1 MRLIKLSANQE
12 SFRTIEF
19 NPIGLSLILAS
30 QKVEDSLKTYNS
42 TGKSLS
48 IALTHFCLGSSS
60 NKVFEEKLPDWE
72 FQLLFE
78 VDKVIYESRRTTKKQ
93 TEIFLNDKK
102 YTIEKFRA
110 FMFDLLFDTP
120 EQGDYISFRS
130 LILRF
135 IRFGKFAYND
145 ATIYIRK
152 EPDAA
157 RQLNNAYLLGLD
169 TKLIS
174 DKLRSKKE
182 LKDAKDFK
190 KQLEV
195 NPEFRAFLVKQPVR
209 LNPDIK
215 IKSLKD
221 EIERLQA
228 SLKSF
233 IIADNYNSLKQDAD
247 HLTREI
253 AERQNE
259 IIRLKNIIANIDNT
273 LLLKKDIPV
282 EKVLRMYDIAQI
294 EIPDL
299 IKRTAQEAEQ
309 FHLNILSDRTNRL
322 TKEKQKFEAEI
333 VSQSEKILL
342 LDSERANLLQFLKG
356 RGALEEY
363 LDLTRKASD
372 AGQQLEKFE
381 FFKEFTTKQKNKINE
396 IEIALRDGNIQAN
409 NYLTEEATP
418 LLEKNISLFQSI
430 VRDCYDDKTA
440 GINVTNNEGDNQ
452 IRFDIHPYI
461 DTDGGA
467 GGVNKVK
474 IFCYDWMILL
484 AQHHHKV
491 KVLWHDSLIFEGVDA
506 RQKSTL
512 LKFALE
518 HSKLQGFQ
526 YILALNQ
533 NEFEDIQKQSPE
545 IAERLYKNCV
555 LELTDESD
563 EMKLLGQMVVMQYE
577 KN

>member
-1 MRLIKLSANQE
+1 MRLIKLSANKE

-19 NPIGLSLILAS
+19 NTTGLSLILAS
-30 QKVEDSLKTYNS
+30 QKVDDLRKTYNS

-48 IALTHFCLGSSS
+48 IALTHFCLGSYN
-60 NKVFEEKLPDWE
+60 NKAFENELPGWE

-78 VDKVIYESRRTTKKQ
+78 IGDVVYESRRETKKQ
-93 TEIFLNDKK
+93 AEIFLNDRK
-102 YTIEKFRA
+102 YTLEKFKA
-110 FMFDLLFDTP
+110 FMFDLLFEVP
-120 EQGDYISFRS
+120 EQAGYITFRS
-130 LILRF
+130 LISRF
-135 IRFGKFAYND
+135 IRSGKFAYND

-152 EPDAA
+152 EPDPA
-157 RQLNNAYLLGLD
+157 RQLNNAYLLGLN
-169 TKLIS
+169 TTLIS
-174 DKLRSKKE
+174 DKLRLKKE
-182 LKDAKDFK
+182 LKEAKDFK
-190 KQLEV
+190 KQLDLS
-195 NPEFRAFLVKQPVR
+195 PEFRTFLDKQPTR

-221 EIERLQA
+221 EIERLQV

-233 IIADNYNSLKQDAD
+233 VIAEDYNSLKLEAD
-247 HLTREI
+247 HKTREI

-259 IIRLKNIIANIDNT
+259 MVRFKNIIANIDDT

-282 EKVLRMYDIAQI
+282 EKVFRMYDAAQV

-309 FHLNILSDRTNRL
+309 FHLKILSDRTTRL
-322 TKEKQKFEAEI
+322 LKEKQRFEAD
-333 VSQSEKILL
+333 VTVQKEKIVL
-342 LDSERANLLQFLKG
+342 LDRERSELLQFLKG

-363 LDLTRKASD
+363 LDLTRKMSD
-372 AGQQLEKFE
+372 AVQQLEKFE
-381 FFKEFTTKQKNKINE
+381 FFKEFTTKQKNRINE
-396 IEIALRDGNIQAN
+396 IEISLRDGNIHAN
-409 NYLTEEATP
+409 NYLTDEAMP
-418 LLEKNISLFQSI
+418 LLEENISLFQSI

-440 GINVTNNEGDNQ
+440 GIDVTNNEGDNQ

-474 IFCYDWMILL
+474 IFCYDWMVLL
-484 AQHHHKV
+484 AQHHHKIEV
-491 KVLWHDSLIFEGVDA
+491 IWHDSLIFEGVDA

-518 HSKLQGFQ
+518 QSDQRGLQ
-526 YILALNQ
+526 YIIALNQ
-533 NEFEDIQKQSPE
+533 NEFEDIQKQFPK
-545 IAERLYKNCV
+545 IAERLYQKCV

-563 EMKLLGQMVVMQYE
+563 EMKLLGQMIDMEYD
-577 KN
+577 KG

>member
-19 NPIGLSLILAS
+19 NKTGLSLLLAS
-30 QKVEDSLKTYNS
+30 QKVDDSRKTYNS

-48 IALTHFCLGSSS
+48 IALTHFCLGASS
-60 NKVFEEKLPDWE
+60 NKVFGEKLPDWE

-78 VDKVIYESRRTTKKQ
+78 IGGTVYESRRATKKQ
-93 TEIFLNDKK
+93 GDIFLNDKK
-102 YTIEKFRA
+102 YSLEKFRA
-110 FMFDLLFDTP
+110 FMFDLLFETP
-120 EQGDYISFRS
+120 EQAGYISFRS
-130 LILRF
+130 LISRF
-135 IRFGKFAYND
+135 IRSGKFAYND

-152 EPDAA
+152 EPDPA

-169 TKLIS
+169 TALIS
-174 DKLRSKKE
+174 DKLRFKKE
-182 LKDAKDFK
+182 LKEAKDFK
-190 KQLEV
+190 KQLEG
-195 NPEFRAFLVKQPVR
+195 NPEFKSFLEKQPTKV
-209 LNPDIK
+209 NPDIK

-221 EIERLQA
+221 EIERLQT

-233 IIADNYNSLKQDAD
+233 VIAEDYNSLKLEAD
-247 HLTREI
+247 QKTRQI

-259 IIRLKNIIANIDNT
+259 IVRFKNIIANIDNT
-273 LLLKKDIPV
+273 LLLKRDIPV
-282 EKVLRMYDIAQI
+282 EKVLRMYDAAQV

-309 FHLNILSDRTNRL
+309 FHIKILSDRTIRL
-322 TKEKQKFEAEI
+322 VKEKQKFEAQI
-333 VSQSEKILL
+333 AAQSEKIAL
-342 LDSERANLLQFLKG
+342 LDRERSQLLQFLKG

-363 LDLTRKASD
+363 LDLTRKMSD
-372 AGQQLEKFE
+372 AEQQLEKFE
-381 FFKEFTTKQKNKINE
+381 FFKEFTTKQKNRINE
-396 IEIALRDGNIQAN
+396 IEISLRDGNIQAN
-409 NYLTEEATP
+409 NYLTEEAMP
-418 LLEKNISLFQSI
+418 LLDNNISLFQSI

-440 GINVTNNEGDNQ
+440 GIDVTNNEGDNQ

-474 IFCYDWMILL
+474 IFCYDWMVLL
-484 AQHHHKV
+484 AQHHHRIG
-491 KVLWHDSLIFEGVDA
+491 VLWHDSLIFEGVDA

-518 HSKLQGFQ
+518 QSEHRGLQ
-526 YILALNQ
+526 YIIALNQ
-533 NEFEDIQKQSPE
+533 NEFEDIQKQFPE
-545 IAERLYKNCV
+545 IAERLYQKCV

-563 EMKLLGQMVVMQYE
+563 EMKLLGQMIVMEYD
-577 KN
+577 KG